1 MLFYK
6 TTGFHRDG
14 PEVGVRISN
23 QQGEEGVR
31 LFKFVKWE
39 MKRLSL
45 IHKKGSFPIN
55 NEKKKKKKRL
65 RLSPINKKKELW
77 FSSIGKRSKKPA
89 SSTYKK
95 KRKKVRR
102 FNGELK
108 DMKKL
113 SSNDEA
119 FRLSWKTLSEIIDT
133 IRSRKTPTPET
144 YRQWDEYARS
154 FYLKMCTCFGV
165 DYQHLEAT
173 TPQLGFVDGVTPP
186 LPEGMSLDEHLAR
199 TSVGFVLR
207 TLSWAD
213 GEHFEPKKHMDVTGP
228 IQIIQPATEEMS
240 FDEYVHQVGNTV
252 EIIPSLL
259 ILNGAFDFGFYSP
272 GTGPE
277 RIPYHLYLL
286 LKEAVHIMSNTTNDE
301 KDLKMVEEKI
311 CFFMTYFHS
320 HLPPG
325 FRYKRRTAYY
335 DVDSYHSTREPRYE
349 VGGYTLYRFY
359 SLLMWGWDPRTRL
372 TPQCMVDIMNIIY
385 SRKTPSFW
393 GMSCNQISFYCKL
406 CSCFRIEYDRLEGAS
421 EDAVCL
427 MNMRRN

>member
-1 MLFYK
+1 
-6 TTGFHRDG
+6 
-14 PEVGVRISN
+14 
-23 QQGEEGVR
+23 
-31 LFKFVKWE
+31 
-39 MKRLSL
+39 
-45 IHKKGSFPIN
+45 
-55 NEKKKKKKRL
+55 
-65 RLSPINKKKELW
+65 
-77 FSSIGKRSKKPA
+77 
-89 SSTYKK
+89 
-95 KRKKVRR
+95 
-102 FNGELK
+102 
-108 DMKKL
+108 
-113 SSNDEA
+113 
-119 FRLSWKTLSEIIDT
+119 
-133 IRSRKTPTPET
+133 
-144 YRQWDEYARS
+144 
-154 FYLKMCTCFGV
+154 MCTCFGV

-173 TPQLGFVDGVTPP
+173 PPQLGFVDGVTPP
-186 LPEGMSLDEHLAR
+186 LPEGMSSDEHLAR

-213 GEHFEPKKHMDVTGP
+213 GEHFEP
-228 IQIIQPATEEMS
+228 
-240 FDEYVHQVGNTV
+240 VGDTV

-286 LKEAVHIMSNTTNDE
+286 LKEAVYIMSNTTNDE

-325 FRYKRRTAYY
+325 FRYKRRTAYH

-359 SLLMWGWDPRTRL
+359 SVLMWGWDPRTRL

-406 CSCFRIEYDRLEGAS
+406 CSCFWIEYDRLEGAS